1 MFLSHLF
8 PVVGDGLLL
17 HTVHRFRCV
26 LLYGKCFPTRRG
38 SCIIGNLPMG
48 RRCGGQLG
56 DDFKDNRGCTSSFTS
71 CKRNCFC
78 VLMFESGK

>member
-1 MFLSHLF
+1 M
-8 PVVGDGLLL
+8 GDGLLL
-17 HTVHRFRCV
+17 HTVHRFCFV

-56 DDFKDNRGCTSSFTS
+56 DDFKDNRA
-71 CKRNCFC
+71 
-78 VLMFESGK
+78 VLVPLPVVSETAFVC